1 MTKFISKT
9 SISSPASSDSPVS
22 APLLGPRDALDRQ
35 LIALLQTNARTS
47 TAQLARKL
55 GVARTTVVARLARLE
70 ADGVI
75 LGYAVRLGAEAL
87 DRGVQAYVGISIS
100 PKAQREV
107 IRRLSQ
113 LPELSRLASV
123 SGGFDLFA
131 QISAPTT
138 SKLNAILDEI
148 GELDGVIKTNTF
160 VVLALRVD
168 R

>member
-1 MTKFISKT
+1 MTKLTTKSSTT
-9 SISSPASSDSPVS
+9 SPAPAENLVSSP
-22 APLLGPRDALDRQ
+22 LRGPRDALDRQ
-35 LIALLQTNARTS
+35 LIALLQTNARSS

-107 IRRLSQ
+107 TRRLGQ

-131 QISAPTT
+131 LINAPTT
-138 SKLNAILDEI
+138 SKLNALLDEI

-160 VVLALRVD
+160 VVLALRID

>member
-1 MTKFISKT
+1 MTNKT
-9 SISSPASSDSPVS
+9 IKTAKTVAAVLPHPVS

-35 LIALLQTNARTS
+35 LIALLQTNARSS
-47 TAQLARKL
+47 TAHLARKL

-107 IRRLSQ
+107 IRRLGHF
-113 LPELSRLASV
+113 PELSRLASV

-131 QISAPTT
+131 MISAPTT
-138 SKLNAILDEI
+138 SKLNALLDEI
-148 GELDGVIKTNTF
+148 GELEGVIKTNTF
-160 VVLALRVD
+160 VVLALRID

>member
-1 MTKFISKT
+1 MTKPASKT
-9 SISSPASSDSPVS
+9 SISSSIAVDSPVS
-22 APLLGPRDALDRQ
+22 APLRGPRDALDRQ
-35 LIALLQTNARTS
+35 LIALLQTNARSS
-47 TAQLARKL
+47 TAHLARKL

-107 IRRLSQ
+107 VRRLSQ

-131 QISAPTT
+131 LVSASST
-138 SKLNAILDEI
+138 SKLNTILDEI
-148 GELDGVIKTNTF
+148 GELEGVIKTNTY
-160 VVLALRVD
+160 VVLALRID